1 MCDQKWSLILKTS
14 CITPW
19 FQWILIF
26 MTFLHLKSDSD
37 HEVDHQ
43 IEEIHHKSRL
53 KTPIDVDFSD
63 STLAYIDSDN
73 YDHGYDTGGRSA
85 IDASILKKRRQS
97 MTIPTGAF
105 QEDMEAGQEHFDPIE
120 LHTMHDPVFSA
131 GHSIK
136 EKMILPSKYCLA
148 AHHSRLASLLFSWNC

>member
-1 MCDQKWSLILKTS
+1 MCDQNWSLILKTS

-37 HEVDHQ
+37 DEEDHQ

-53 KTPIDVDFSD
+53 DIPIDVDFSD

-73 YDHGYDTGGRSA
+73 YDM
-85 IDASILKKRRQS
+85 I
-97 MTIPTGAF
+97 M
-105 QEDMEAGQEHFDPIE
+105 
-120 LHTMHDPVFSA
+120 V
-131 GHSIK
+131 
-136 EKMILPSKYCLA
+136 MILVEGLLVMPPFSKKGG
-148 AHHSRLASLLFSWNC
+148 NQ